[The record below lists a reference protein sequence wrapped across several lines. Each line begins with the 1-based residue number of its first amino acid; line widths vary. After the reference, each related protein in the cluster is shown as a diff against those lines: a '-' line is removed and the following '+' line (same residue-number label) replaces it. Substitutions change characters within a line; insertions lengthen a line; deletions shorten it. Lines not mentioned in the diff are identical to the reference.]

1 MPPIVPVTCSTTFRR
16 GRSIPIEWDTIRAL
30 AEHPNIVAVKDAK
43 GDLHGGGRIIAE
55 TGLAYY
61 SGDDALNLPWLAMG
75 AVGFVS
81 VWGHLAAGQL
91 RDMLSAFTSGDVAT
105 ARKINVD
112 ARAARTT
119 AQSRLGGVTMAKAG
133 LRLQGIEVGDPRL
146 PQVPATAGPARGAG
160 RRHARRRGAAVVN
173 TDLKPPGPL
182 APGGLR
188 VTALGGISEIGR
200 NMTVFE
206 HLGRLLI
213 VDCGVLFPGHDEP
226 GVDLILPDLR
236 HVEDRLDDVEAL
248 VLTHAHED
256 HIGAIPFLLK
266 LRPTSRWSARS
277 SRWRWSRRSAAS
289 IASSRCSSKSRRGR
303 QSTHGVFECEYFHVN
318 HSIPGCLAIAIH
330 TGAGT
335 VLHTGDIKLDQ
346 LPPDDRPTDLPGM
359 SRLGDAGVDLFLCDS
374 TNSEIPGVGP
384 SESEVGPALHR
395 LIRGAEG
402 RVIVA
407 CFASNVDRVQQII
420 DAAVA
425 LGRRVSFVGRS
436 MVRNMGIA
444 RELGYLHVD
453 EDDLMD
459 IGAAE
464 MMAPERVVLVT
475 TGTQGEP
482 MSALSRMSRG
492 EHRSITLTSGDLII
506 LSSSL
511 IPGNEEA
518 VYGVIDALAKIGAR
532 VVTNAQ
538 VRVHVSGHAYS
549 GELLF
554 LYNGVRPRNVMPVH
568 GTWRML
574 RANAALAA
582 RTGVAPESI
591 VLAENGVSVDLV
603 AGKVEH
609 RRGGADRQDVR
620 RRVDHRRRRRR
631 DAGRTAHPV
640 SGFIAVTV
648 VVRRGTGPSGGAA
661 ASAFARLLRGP
672 QGAGA
677 GRRQG
682 RGGAGIPCRRTTSP
696 MSPASPRRCAAPSAS
711 GWGRPTGGSR

>member
-1 MPPIVPVTCSTTFRR
+1 MSTELAPP
-16 GRSIPIEWDTIRAL
+16 
-30 AEHPNIVAVKDAK
+30 K
-43 GDLHGGGRIIAE
+43 
-55 TGLAYY
+55 
-61 SGDDALNLPWLAMG
+61 
-75 AVGFVS
+75 
-81 VWGHLAAGQL
+81 
-91 RDMLSAFTSGDVAT
+91 
-105 ARKINVD
+105 
-112 ARAARTT
+112 
-119 AQSRLGGVTMAKAG
+119 
-133 LRLQGIEVGDPRL
+133 
-146 PQVPATAGPARGAG
+146 
-160 RRHARRRGAAVVN
+160 
-173 TDLKPPGPL
+173 PL

-236 HVEDRLDDVEAL
+236 HVEDRLEDVEAL
-248 VLTHAHED
+248 VVTHAHED
-256 HIGAIPFLLK
+256 HIGAIPYLLK
-266 LRPTSRWSARS
+266 LRPDIPVVGSKFT
-277 SRWRWSRRSAAS
+277 
-289 IASSRCSSKSRRGR
+289 IALIREKCREHRIKPVFVEVGER
-303 QSTHGVFECEYFHVN
+303 QSSQHGVFECEYFAVN
-318 HSIPGCLAIAIH
+318 HSIPGCLAVAIH

-346 LPPDDRPTDLPGM
+346 QPLDGRPTDLPGM

-374 TNSEIPGVGP
+374 TNSEHPGVSP
-384 SESEVGPALHR
+384 SESEVGPTLHR

-407 CFASNVDRVQQII
+407 CFASNVDRVQQIV

-444 RELGYLHVD
+444 RELGYLRVAD
-453 EDDLMD
+453 SDILD

-464 MMAPERVVLVT
+464 MMPADKVVLIT

-482 MSALSRMSRG
+482 MAALSRMSRG
-492 EHRSITLTSGDLII
+492 EHRSITLTAGDLII

-538 VRVHVSGHAYS
+538 ARVHVSGHAYA

-568 GTWRML
+568 GTWRHM

-582 RTGVAPESI
+582 STGVPQENI

-603 AGKVEH
+603 AGKASIS
-609 RRGGADRQDVR
+609 GAVPVGKMFVDGLITGDVG
-620 RRVDHRRRRRR
+620 
-631 DAGRTAHPV
+631 DATLGERLILS
-640 SGFIAVTV
+640 SGFVAVTV
-648 VVRRGTGPSGGAA
+648 VIHRETGKPAGPAHLHSRGFSEDPKALEPAARNVERELESLAADNITDPSRIAQAVRRTVGKWVGETY
-661 ASAFARLLRGP
+661 
-672 QGAGA
+672 
-677 GRRQG
+677 RRQ
-682 RGGAGIPCRRTTSP
+682 P
-696 MSPASPRRCAAPSAS
+696 MIV
-711 GWGRPTGGSR
+711 PTVIEI

>member
-1 MPPIVPVTCSTTFRR
+1 MIS
-16 GRSIPIEWDTIRAL
+16 EL
-30 AEHPNIVAVKDAK
+30 
-43 GDLHGGGRIIAE
+43 
-55 TGLAYY
+55 
-61 SGDDALNLPWLAMG
+61 
-75 AVGFVS
+75 
-81 VWGHLAAGQL
+81 
-91 RDMLSAFTSGDVAT
+91 T
-105 ARKINVD
+105 A
-112 ARAARTT
+112 
-119 AQSRLGGVTMAKAG
+119 
-133 LRLQGIEVGDPRL
+133 
-146 PQVPATAGPARGAG
+146 
-160 RRHARRRGAAVVN
+160 
-173 TDLKPPGPL
+173 PGPL

-188 VTALGGISEIGR
+188 VTALGGIGEIGR

-206 HLGRLLI
+206 HLGRLLV
-213 VDCGVLFPGHDEP
+213 VDCGVLFPTHDEP

-236 HVEDRLDDVEAL
+236 HVEGRLDDIEAL
-248 VLTHAHED
+248 VVTHAHED

-266 LRPTSRWSARS
+266 QRPDIPIVGSKFTLALV
-277 SRWRWSRRSAAS
+277 AAKCREHRLS
-289 IASSRCSSKSRRGR
+289 PKFVEVAEGQK
-303 QSTHGVFECEYFHVN
+303 STHGVFECQYFAVN
-318 HSIPGCLAIAIH
+318 HSIPGCLAIGIH

-346 LPPDDRPTDLPGM
+346 LPPDGRPTDLPGM

-395 LIRGAEG
+395 LMRGADG

-407 CFASNVDRVQQII
+407 CFASNVDRVQSII

-444 RELGYLHVD
+444 RDLGYLKVAD
-453 EDDLMD
+453 EDVLD
-459 IGAAE
+459 IAAAE
-464 MMAPERVVLVT
+464 MMPADRVVLIT

-482 MSALSRMSRG
+482 MAALSRMSRG
-492 EHRSITLTSGDLII
+492 EHRSITLTAGDLII

-518 VYGVIDALAKIGAR
+518 VYGVMDALAKIGAR

-538 VRVHVSGHAYS
+538 ARVHVSGHAYA

-582 RTGVAPESI
+582 STGVPQENV

-603 AGKVEH
+603 AG
-609 RRGGADRQDVR
+609 RAGIAGAVPVGKMFVDGLITGDVG
-620 RRVDHRRRRRR
+620 
-631 DAGRTAHPV
+631 DATLGERLILS
-640 SGFIAVTV
+640 SGFVAVTV
-648 VVRRGTGPSGGAA
+648 IVRRGSGKVAA
-661 ASAFARLLRGP
+661 PAHLQSRGFSEDPKALEPVARRVEAELEHLASQNVTDPTRIAQAVRRTVGKWV
-672 QGAGA
+672 GETY
-677 GRRQG
+677 RRQ
-682 RGGAGIPCRRTTSP
+682 P
-696 MSPASPRRCAAPSAS
+696 MIV
-711 GWGRPTGGSR
+711 PTVIEI

>member
-1 MPPIVPVTCSTTFRR
+1 
-16 GRSIPIEWDTIRAL
+16 
-30 AEHPNIVAVKDAK
+30 
-43 GDLHGGGRIIAE
+43 
-55 TGLAYY
+55 
-61 SGDDALNLPWLAMG
+61 
-75 AVGFVS
+75 
-81 VWGHLAAGQL
+81 
-91 RDMLSAFTSGDVAT
+91 
-105 ARKINVD
+105 
-112 ARAARTT
+112 
-119 AQSRLGGVTMAKAG
+119 
-133 LRLQGIEVGDPRL
+133 
-146 PQVPATAGPARGAG
+146 
-160 RRHARRRGAAVVN
+160 VN
-173 TDLKPPGPL
+173 EELKPPGPL

-266 LRPTSRWSARS
+266 LRGDIPVVGSKFTLALVAEKCREHR
-277 SRWRWSRRSAAS
+277 
-289 IASSRCSSKSRRGR
+289 IKPVFVEVDEGQSSK
-303 QSTHGVFECEYFHVN
+303 HGVFECEYFHVN

-346 LPPDDRPTDLPGM
+346 LPLDDRPTDLPGM

-384 SESEVGPALHR
+384 SESEIGPNMHR

-407 CFASNVDRVQQII
+407 CFASNVARVQQII
-420 DAAVA
+420 DASVA
-425 LGRRVSFVGRS
+425 LGRKVSFVGRS

-444 RELGYLHVD
+444 KELGYLNVAT
-453 EDDLMD
+453 DDVID

-464 MMAPERVVLVT
+464 MMAPERVTLVT

-482 MSALSRMSRG
+482 MAALSRMSRG

-506 LSSSL
+506 MSSSQ

-518 VYGVIDALAKIGAR
+518 IFGVLDALAKIGVR

-538 VRVHVSGHAYS
+538 VRIHVSGHAYA

-554 LYNGVRPRNVMPVH
+554 LYNAVRPRNVMPVH

-574 RANAALAA
+574 RANAKLAE
-582 RTGVAPESI
+582 RTGVSPEAI
-591 VLAENGVSVDLV
+591 MLAENGVSVDLV
-603 AGKVEH
+603 AG
-609 RRGGADRQDVR
+609 RTSIAGAVPTGKMFVDGLITGDVG
-620 RRVDHRRRRRR
+620 
-631 DAGRTAHPV
+631 DATLGERLV
-640 SGFIAVTV
+640 LSSGFIAVTV
-648 VVRRGTGPSGGAA
+648 VVRRGTGKPAA
-661 ASAFARLLRGP
+661 PAHLHSRGFSEDPKALEAVARKVEDELEFLASENITEVTRIAQAVRRVVGKWV
-672 QGAGA
+672 GETY
-677 GRRQG
+677 RRQ
-682 RGGAGIPCRRTTSP
+682 P
-696 MSPASPRRCAAPSAS
+696 MIV
-711 GWGRPTGGSR
+711 PTVIEI

>member
-1 MPPIVPVTCSTTFRR
+1 M
-16 GRSIPIEWDTIRAL
+16 DTDI
-30 AEHPNIVAVKDAK
+30 
-43 GDLHGGGRIIAE
+43 
-55 TGLAYY
+55 
-61 SGDDALNLPWLAMG
+61 
-75 AVGFVS
+75 
-81 VWGHLAAGQL
+81 
-91 RDMLSAFTSGDVAT
+91 
-105 ARKINVD
+105 
-112 ARAARTT
+112 
-119 AQSRLGGVTMAKAG
+119 
-133 LRLQGIEVGDPRL
+133 
-146 PQVPATAGPARGAG
+146 
-160 RRHARRRGAAVVN
+160 
-173 TDLKPPGPL
+173 KPPGPL
-182 APGGLR
+182 VPGGLR

-236 HVEDRLDDVEAL
+236 LIQDRLDDVEAL

-266 LRPTSRWSARS
+266 LRPDIPLVGSKFTLALVAEKCREHRIKPVFEEVAEGQS
-277 SRWRWSRRSAAS
+277 S
-289 IASSRCSSKSRRGR
+289 I
-303 QSTHGVFECEYFHVN
+303 HGVFECEYFAVN

-346 LPPDDRPTDLPGM
+346 SPPDGRPTDLPGM
-359 SRLGDAGVDLFLCDS
+359 SRLGDSGVDLFLCDS

-384 SESEVGPALHR
+384 SESEIGPNMHR

-407 CFASNVDRVQQII
+407 CFASNVGRVQQII
-420 DAAVA
+420 DASVA
-425 LGRRVSFVGRS
+425 LGRKVSFVGRS

-444 RELGYLHVD
+444 KELGYLTVD
-453 EDDLMD
+453 DDDVID

-464 MMAPERVVLVT
+464 MMAPGRVVLVT

-482 MSALSRMSRG
+482 MAALSRMSRG
-492 EHRSITLTSGDLII
+492 EHRSITLTSGDLIVM
-506 LSSSL
+506 SSSQ

-518 VYGVIDALAKIGAR
+518 IFGVLDALAKIGVR

-538 VRVHVSGHAYS
+538 VRIHVSGHAYA

-582 RTGVAPESI
+582 RTGVPEEN
-591 VLAENGVSVDLV
+591 VMLAENGVSVDLV
-603 AGKVEH
+603 KGVTSIAGAVPVGKMFVD
-609 RRGGADRQDVR
+609 GLITGDVGESVVGER
-620 RRVDHRRRRRR
+620 LTL
-631 DAGRTAHPV
+631 A

-648 VVRRGTGPSGGAA
+648 VVRRGTGKSVVTPHLYSRGFSEDPKALEPAA
-661 ASAFARLLRGP
+661 LKVQEALEALAAEKVTDTTRIAQAARRAVGKWV
-672 QGAGA
+672 GEVY
-677 GRRQG
+677 RRQ
-682 RGGAGIPCRRTTSP
+682 P
-696 MSPASPRRCAAPSAS
+696 MIV
-711 GWGRPTGGSR
+711 PTVLEID

>member
-1 MPPIVPVTCSTTFRR
+1 MTAELAPP
-16 GRSIPIEWDTIRAL
+16 
-30 AEHPNIVAVKDAK
+30 K
-43 GDLHGGGRIIAE
+43 
-55 TGLAYY
+55 
-61 SGDDALNLPWLAMG
+61 
-75 AVGFVS
+75 
-81 VWGHLAAGQL
+81 
-91 RDMLSAFTSGDVAT
+91 
-105 ARKINVD
+105 
-112 ARAARTT
+112 
-119 AQSRLGGVTMAKAG
+119 
-133 LRLQGIEVGDPRL
+133 
-146 PQVPATAGPARGAG
+146 
-160 RRHARRRGAAVVN
+160 
-173 TDLKPPGPL
+173 PL

-248 VLTHAHED
+248 VVTHAHED

-266 LRPTSRWSARS
+266 LRPDIPVVGSKFTIALIREKCREHRIKPVFVEVAERQS
-277 SRWRWSRRSAAS
+277 SR
-289 IASSRCSSKSRRGR
+289 
-303 QSTHGVFECEYFHVN
+303 HGVFECEYFAVN
-318 HSIPGCLAIAIH
+318 HSIPGCLAVAIH

-346 LPPDDRPTDLPGM
+346 QPLDGRPTDLPGM

-374 TNSEIPGVGP
+374 TNSEHPGVSP
-384 SESEVGPALHR
+384 SESEVGPTLHR

-407 CFASNVDRVQQII
+407 CFASNVDRVQQIV

-444 RELGYLHVD
+444 RELGYLRVAD
-453 EDDLMD
+453 SDILD

-464 MMAPERVVLVT
+464 MMPAEKVVLIT

-482 MSALSRMSRG
+482 MAALSRMSRG
-492 EHRSITLTSGDLII
+492 EHRSITLTDGDLII

-538 VRVHVSGHAYS
+538 ARVHVSGHAYA

-568 GTWRML
+568 GTWRHM

-582 RTGVAPESI
+582 STGVPPENI

-603 AGKVEH
+603 AG
-609 RRGGADRQDVR
+609 RASIAGAVTVGKMFVDGLITGDVG
-620 RRVDHRRRRRR
+620 
-631 DAGRTAHPV
+631 DATLGERLILS
-640 SGFIAVTV
+640 SGFVAVTV
-648 VVRRGTGPSGGAA
+648 VVHRETGKPAAPAQLHSRGFSEDPKALEPAARNVERELESLAADNITDPTRIAQAVRRTVGKWVGETY
-661 ASAFARLLRGP
+661 
-672 QGAGA
+672 
-677 GRRQG
+677 RRQ
-682 RGGAGIPCRRTTSP
+682 P
-696 MSPASPRRCAAPSAS
+696 MIV
-711 GWGRPTGGSR
+711 PTVIEI

>member
-1 MPPIVPVTCSTTFRR
+1 MND
-16 GRSIPIEWDTIRAL
+16 EL
-30 AEHPNIVAVKDAK
+30 A
-43 GDLHGGGRIIAE
+43 
-55 TGLAYY
+55 
-61 SGDDALNLPWLAMG
+61 
-75 AVGFVS
+75 
-81 VWGHLAAGQL
+81 
-91 RDMLSAFTSGDVAT
+91 
-105 ARKINVD
+105 
-112 ARAARTT
+112 
-119 AQSRLGGVTMAKAG
+119 
-133 LRLQGIEVGDPRL
+133 
-146 PQVPATAGPARGAG
+146 
-160 RRHARRRGAAVVN
+160 
-173 TDLKPPGPL
+173 PPGPL
-182 APGGLR
+182 TAGGLR
-188 VTALGGISEIGR
+188 VTALGGIGEIGR

-213 VDCGVLFPGHDEP
+213 IDCGVLFPGHDEP

-236 HVEDRLDDVEAL
+236 HIENRLDDVEAL

-266 LRPTSRWSARS
+266 LRPDIPVVGSKFTLALV
-277 SRWRWSRRSAAS
+277 AAKCREHRLKPVFHLV
-289 IASSRCSSKSRRGR
+289 AEGQR
-303 QSTHGVFECEYFHVN
+303 STHGVFECEYFAVN
-318 HSIPGCLAIAIH
+318 HSIPDALAIAVH

-346 LPPDDRPTDLPGM
+346 LPPDGRPTDLPGM
-359 SRLGDAGVDLFLCDS
+359 SRLGDRGVDLFLCDS

-384 SESEVGPALHR
+384 SESEVGPTLHR
-395 LIRGAEG
+395 LIRSADG

-420 DAAVA
+420 DAAVSQ
-425 LGRRVSFVGRS
+425 GRRVSFVGRS

-444 RELGYLHVD
+444 RDLGFLQVADSDVVD
-453 EDDLMD
+453 
-459 IGAAE
+459 IAAAE
-464 MMAPERVVLVT
+464 EMAPEKVVLIT

-492 EHRSITLTSGDLII
+492 EHRSITLTAGDLVV

-518 VYGVIDALAKIGAR
+518 IYGVMDALAKIGAW

-538 VRVHVSGHAYS
+538 ARVHVSGHAYA

-582 RTGVAPESI
+582 RTGVPEESI

-603 AGKVEH
+603 GGRATIAGAVPTGKMFVD
-609 RRGGADRQDVR
+609 GLITGDVG
-620 RRVDHRRRRRR
+620 
-631 DAGRTAHPV
+631 DATLGERLILS

-648 VVRRGTGPSGGAA
+648 VVRRGTGKPAA
-661 ASAFARLLRGP
+661 PPQLHSRGFSEDPKALEPAARKVAAELEVLVADQVTDPVRIAQAVRRTVGKWV
-672 QGAGA
+672 GETY
-677 GRRQG
+677 RRQ
-682 RGGAGIPCRRTTSP
+682 P
-696 MSPASPRRCAAPSAS
+696 MIV
-711 GWGRPTGGSR
+711 PTVIEV

>member
-1 MPPIVPVTCSTTFRR
+1 MSTELAPP
-16 GRSIPIEWDTIRAL
+16 
-30 AEHPNIVAVKDAK
+30 K
-43 GDLHGGGRIIAE
+43 
-55 TGLAYY
+55 
-61 SGDDALNLPWLAMG
+61 
-75 AVGFVS
+75 
-81 VWGHLAAGQL
+81 
-91 RDMLSAFTSGDVAT
+91 
-105 ARKINVD
+105 
-112 ARAARTT
+112 
-119 AQSRLGGVTMAKAG
+119 
-133 LRLQGIEVGDPRL
+133 
-146 PQVPATAGPARGAG
+146 
-160 RRHARRRGAAVVN
+160 
-173 TDLKPPGPL
+173 PL

-206 HLGRLLI
+206 HLGKLLI

-248 VLTHAHED
+248 VVTHAHED
-256 HIGAIPFLLK
+256 HIGAIPYLLK
-266 LRPTSRWSARS
+266 LRPDIPVVGSKFT
-277 SRWRWSRRSAAS
+277 
-289 IASSRCSSKSRRGR
+289 IALIREKCREHRIKPEFIEVAER
-303 QSTHGVFECEYFHVN
+303 QSSQHGVFECEYFAVN
-318 HSIPGCLAIAIH
+318 HSIPGCLAVAIH

-346 LPPDDRPTDLPGM
+346 QPLDGRPTDLPGM

-374 TNSEIPGVGP
+374 TNSEHPGVSP
-384 SESEVGPALHR
+384 SETEVGPTLHR

-407 CFASNVDRVQQII
+407 CFASNVDRVQQIT

-425 LGRRVSFVGRS
+425 LGRKVSYVGRS

-444 RELGYLHVD
+444 RELGYLKVD
-453 EDDLMD
+453 DADILD

-464 MMAPERVVLVT
+464 MMPAEKVVLIT

-482 MSALSRMSRG
+482 MAALSRMSRG
-492 EHRSITLTSGDLII
+492 EHRSITLTAGDLII

-538 VRVHVSGHAYS
+538 ARVHVSGHAYA

-568 GTWRML
+568 GTWRHM

-582 RTGVAPESI
+582 STGVPPENI

-603 AGKVEH
+603 AGKASIS
-609 RRGGADRQDVR
+609 GAVTVGKMFVDGLITGDVGAATLGER
-620 RRVDHRRRRRR
+620 LILS
-631 DAGRTAHPV
+631 
-640 SGFIAVTV
+640 SGFVAVTV
-648 VVRRGTGPSGGAA
+648 VVHRETGKPAAPAHLYSRGFSEDPKALEPVARNVERELESLAADNITDPTRIAQAVRRTVGKWVGETY
-661 ASAFARLLRGP
+661 
-672 QGAGA
+672 
-677 GRRQG
+677 RRQ
-682 RGGAGIPCRRTTSP
+682 P
-696 MSPASPRRCAAPSAS
+696 MIV
-711 GWGRPTGGSR
+711 PTVIEI